1 MNIKEAKEEI
11 KHTLLAY
18 NRKDAAGHYTFPKL
32 RQRPILLMGPPG
44 IGKTAIMEQVAEEC
58 EVGLVAYTITHHT
71 RQSAVGLPRIVTR
84 CYNGKEVSITEY
96 TLSEIIASVYDC
108 MEHTGKKEGIL
119 LSMRS
124 TVSPRHLR
132 LPFCSSFR
140 TRPSEATVCRKDG

>member
-18 NRKDAAGHYTFPKL
+18 NRKDAAGRYTFPKL

-71 RQSAVGLPRIVTR
+71 RQSAVGLPR
-84 CYNGKEVSITEY
+84 S
-96 TLSEIIASVYDC
+96 
-108 MEHTGKKEGIL
+108 
-119 LSMRS
+119 
-124 TVSPRHLR
+124 
-132 LPFCSSFR
+132 
-140 TRPSEATVCRKDG
+140 

>member
-18 NRKDAAGHYTFPKL
+18 NRKDAAGRYTFPRL

-44 IGKTAIMEQVAEEC
+44 IGKTAVMEQVAEEC
-58 EVGLVAYTITHHT
+58 GVGLVAYTITHHT
-71 RQSAVGLPRIVTR
+71 RQSAVGLPRIVSL

-108 MEHTGKKEGIL
+108 MERTGKKEGIL
-119 LSMRS
+119 
-124 TVSPRHLR
+124 
-132 LPFCSSFR
+132 FIEEINCD
-140 TRPSEATVCRKDG
+140 SETLAPTM

>member
-18 NRKDAAGHYTFPKL
+18 NRKDAAGRYTFPKL

-44 IGKTAIMEQVAEEC
+44 IGKTAIVEQVAEEC
-58 EVGLVAYTITHHT
+58 EAGLVAYTITHHT

-96 TLSEIIASVYDC
+96 TLSEIRSLCASKCYKR
-108 MEHTGKKEGIL
+108 TF
-119 LSMRS
+119 SW
-124 TVSPRHLR
+124 VSASNQTKSLNSNKNP
-132 LPFCSSFR
+132 P
-140 TRPSEATVCRKDG
+140 TNKNT